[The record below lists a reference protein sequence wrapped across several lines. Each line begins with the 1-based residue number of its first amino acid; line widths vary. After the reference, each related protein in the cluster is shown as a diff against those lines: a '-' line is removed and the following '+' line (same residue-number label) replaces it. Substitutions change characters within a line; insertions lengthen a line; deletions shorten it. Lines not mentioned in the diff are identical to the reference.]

1 MKIEVEIENF
11 NGYIDVDENNFTVI
25 KTTEY
30 ISDGTRGR
38 KKQEDKPTEGTKK
51 IREDVLGHCSSLER
65 AVSVITRSIM
75 ANKNE
80 TVTLKG
86 YVDSFNEMNE
96 KLIKILDP
104 TYERKS

>member
-1 MKIEVEIENF
+1 
-11 NGYIDVDENNFTVI
+11 
-25 KTTEY
+25 
-30 ISDGTRGR
+30 
-38 KKQEDKPTEGTKK
+38 
-51 IREDVLGHCSSLER
+51 
-65 AVSVITRSIM
+65 M

-86 YVDSFNEMNE
+86 YIDSFNEMNE